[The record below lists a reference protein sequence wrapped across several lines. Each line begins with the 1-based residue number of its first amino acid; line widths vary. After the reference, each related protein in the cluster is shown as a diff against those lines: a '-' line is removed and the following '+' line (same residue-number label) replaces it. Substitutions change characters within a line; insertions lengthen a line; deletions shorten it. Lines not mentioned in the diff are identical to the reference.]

1 MQPDPSPTQLSE
13 PPPTRD
19 IQEPRGG
26 AGELSDLYRLFG
38 ANAVL
43 IPVAAKPA
51 ANLSVACPVVT
62 WQETQELAH
71 QDRLRSEN
79 IAVAC
84 RNGLFAVFF
93 ATAAARADFL
103 TVNPPLRTGLITGG
117 PPGTILWLHCA
128 NGPSVNLSLPG
139 ILCWLGAGEAIVVL
153 GRGALA
159 PAFKILDGAQPV
171 KVDFDTILWPEPL
184 RIEFILH
191 RVLQRHGPAATKD
204 PRARTI
210 PNWDF
215 WARCFS
221 LIRHVGYD
229 LARESFSQ
237 QPPGGELQ
245 LLPEEHV
252 LRLISEFLAD
262 FGRQPRFA
270 RLSSY
275 RQTRFLKE
283 FLAVLKIVSAQAQT
297 AEDQLEKFLAATVEP
312 CAGSDVSSA
321 ELNLAQQQYFAAR
334 NLPPYPA
341 HQFEKQVSGYLTRM
355 FHVVRSHKVRRN
367 GKHCRGY
374 AHVQLKPQGTV

>member
-19 IQEPRGG
+19 IQEPHGG
-26 AGELSDLYRLFG
+26 AGELDDLYRLFG
-38 ANAVL
+38 ADAVL

-51 ANLSVACPVVT
+51 AKLSVACPVVT
-62 WQETQELAH
+62 WQETQELAY

-84 RNGLFAVFF
+84 RDELFAVFF

-103 TVNPPLRTGLITGG
+103 KVNPPLGASLFSDG
-117 PPGTILWLHCA
+117 PPGMILWLRCQD
-128 NGPSVNLSLPG
+128 GPPVNLSLRG
-139 ILCWLGAGEAIVVL
+139 SLCWLGAGEAIVVL

-159 PAFKILDGAQPV
+159 PAFKILNGAKPV
-171 KVDFDTILWPEPL
+171 IVGFDTIRWPEPL

-191 RVLQRHGPAATKD
+191 RVLQQHGPPATKD

-221 LIRHVGYD
+221 LIRHVAYD

-237 QPPGGELQ
+237 RPPGGELQ
-245 LLPEEHV
+245 LLPEELV
-252 LRLISEFLAD
+252 LGLISEFLAD
-262 FGRQPRFA
+262 LGRQPRFVL
-270 RLSSY
+270 LSSY

-283 FLAVLKIVSAQAQT
+283 FLAILKIVTAQAQT
-297 AEDQLEKFLAATVEP
+297 TEDQLEKFLAATVEP
-312 CAGSDVSSA
+312 CDGSDVSSA

-334 NLPPYPA
+334 NLLPYPT
-341 HQFEKQVSGYLTRM
+341 HQFEKRAPGYLERM
-355 FHVVRSHKVRRN
+355 FHVVSSRKVRRN
-367 GKHCRGY
+367 GKYCRGY
-374 AHVQLKPQGTV
+374 AHVQLKPQGAV